1 MSVNNKKVIGYI
13 ASYSRTEVLFVGDA
27 CLVMSSEKK
36 LQHHISKN
44 APERKAIATLKK
56 IRFGDIIR
64 ALDYGEKIVFDEES
78 YNRFYPLAKQIG
90 FPIEDPASDKIEKSG
105 SIFYL
110 LGGDG
115 LITSGMELTGKAR
128 RFT

>member
-1 MSVNNKKVIGYI
+1 MSINDKKVIGYI

-27 CLVMSSEKK
+27 CLVMGSEKK

-44 APERKAIATLKK
+44 VLEQKAITTLKK

-64 ALDYGEKIVFDEES
+64 SMSHGEKIVFDEES
-78 YNRFYPLAKQIG
+78 YYRFYPLGKQIG
-90 FPIEDPASDKIEKSG
+90 LQIEVPSSNTNEKSG

-110 LGGDG
+110 LSSDG
-115 LITSGMELTGKAR
+115 LITKQLS
-128 RFT
+128 

>member
-1 MSVNNKKVIGYI
+1 MSINDKKVIGYI

-27 CLVMSSEKK
+27 CLVMGSEKK

-44 APERKAIATLKK
+44 VLEQKAITTLKK

-64 ALDYGEKIVFDEES
+64 SMSHGEKIVFDEES
-78 YNRFYPLAKQIG
+78 YNRFYPLGKQIG
-90 FPIEDPASDKIEKSG
+90 LQIEVPSSNTNEKSG

-110 LGGDG
+110 LSSDG
-115 LITSGMELTGKAR
+115 LITKQLS
-128 RFT
+128 